1 MLTAMAAVAAVAA
14 GAAEEAK
21 KDVILELVMTF
32 LASYAGLAGGV
43 SLLVEL
49 LKMLW
54 KDWVKPK
61 APALTIVLAF
71 VLGALAKALMPE
83 MYGPGTFKAW
93 TLHFVILVF
102 VAVLAAVFHDK
113 FWNSVKSKLGGLI
126 PGGAEEP
133 APEPQKPPEGGPK

>member
-1 MLTAMAAVAAVAA
+1 MLNLIAVMML
-14 GAAEEAK
+14 EEARR
-21 KDVILELVMTF
+21 DVILELVMTF
-32 LASYAGLAGGV
+32 LASYVGLAGGV

-61 APALTIVLAF
+61 APALTIVLTF
-71 VLGALAKALMPE
+71 VLGPVAKVLMPDI
-83 MYGPGTFKAW
+83 YGPNTFKAW
-93 TLHFVILVF
+93 TLHFVILIF

-113 FWNSVKSKLGGLI
+113 FWNAVKSKLGGLI

-133 APEPQKPPEGGPK
+133 TQEPQKPPEGGPK

>member
-1 MLTAMAAVAAVAA
+1 MWTAMTTMAVL

-21 KDVILELVMTF
+21 KDVILEMVMTF

-54 KDWVKPK
+54 RDWVKPK
-61 APALTIVLAF
+61 APALSIVLTF
-71 VLGALAKALMPE
+71 VLGALAKVLMPDI
-83 MYGPGTFKAW
+83 YGPGNFKSW

-102 VAVLAAVFHDK
+102 VAVLAAVFHDR
-113 FWNSVKSKLGGLI
+113 FWNVIKGKLGGLI

-133 APEPQKPPEGGPK
+133 APEPTKPPEGGPK

>member
-1 MLTAMAAVAAVAA
+1 MMDMLSFVPAL
-14 GAAEEAK
+14 EDPK

-54 KDWVKPK
+54 KDWTKEK
-61 APALTIVLAF
+61 APALTIVFTF
-71 VLGALAKALMPE
+71 VLGPAAKYLMPE
-83 MYGPGTFKAW
+83 VYGPNTFKAW
-93 TLHFVILVF
+93 TLHVVILIF

-113 FWNSVKSKLGGLI
+113 FWNAIKSKLGGLI
-126 PGGAEEP
+126 PGGGEP
-133 APEPQKPPEGGPK
+133 PPEGGGGQPPKP